1 MEADCVVEKDGN
13 SGMPGFSNE
22 HTLTGFHSSPISR
35 FLSIAQNGL
44 RDSVAAEG
52 GRSGVYSS
60 SSIWFAGYYIFD
72 RSEATTDGGKHVLTY
87 EMRLSDAATNR
98 NKKKRGKQYVTP
110 KQSVIPVYLYY
121 MVYDRPKV

>member
-13 SGMPGFSNE
+13 SGMLSFSNDY
-22 HTLTGFHSSPISR
+22 TLTGFYASPISR
-35 FLSIAQNGL
+35 FLSIAQKGL
-44 RDSVAAEG
+44 RDSVVAEG
-52 GRSGVYSS
+52 RRSGVYSS
-60 SSIWFAGYYIFD
+60 SSIWCARYHIFD
-72 RSEATTDGGKHVLTY
+72 RSETTTDGGKHVLTY